1 MFLVNLL
8 YTYNLNIPTW
18 LICIG
23 AIVFSVLVGSIGLM
37 IFRKIFPNPLNK
49 ANNDCISLSLSTVGL
64 FSSVLISLIVV
75 NVWNFYNNVDRK
87 VNIEARGVEDFYH
100 LTQAMPEPIKSQLVA
115 DVAKYV
121 DVVVNQEWPA
131 MAANKEVGDKGRLI
145 LIHSKNLL
153 LSFKTTDLV
162 AANTQAALYSK
173 VSDLFDAR
181 RDRLI
186 ATKDHVP
193 SVIWLVMFLSAF
205 LTVAVSY
212 LYTAES
218 FKMHLISTGF
228 ITATLSASLFLIVI
242 FGHPFQ
248 GNMRIEPTNFI
259 EFKNQNLVST
269 AEPEV
274 SEKLA
279 KP

>member
-1 MFLVNLL
+1 MYLVNLL

-23 AIVFSVLVGSIGLM
+23 AVTFSVALGSIGLV
-37 IFRKIFPNPLNK
+37 IFRKIFPSSLNK

-64 FSSVLISLIVV
+64 FSSVLISLIVI
-75 NVWNFYNNVDRK
+75 NVWGFYGEVNRK
-87 VNIEARGVEDFYH
+87 VNIEARNIEDLYH
-100 LTQAMPEPIKSQLVA
+100 LSQTMPEPLRSKLVFNISQ
-115 DVAKYV
+115 YV
-121 DVVVNQEWPA
+121 HVVINEEWPA
-131 MAANKEVGDKGRLI
+131 MSANQQVSDKGRQI
-145 LIHSKNLL
+145 LIDSKNLL
-153 LSFKTTDLV
+153 LSFKTTDLIM
-162 AANTQAALYSK
+162 ANKEQALYTK
-173 VSDLFDAR
+173 ISDLFDTR

-193 SVIWLVMFLSAF
+193 TVIWFVMFLSAF

-259 EFKNQNLVST
+259 EFRDQNLLPMT
-269 AEPEV
+269 APENN
-274 SEKLA
+274 K
-279 KP
+279 K